1 MRSIRVNFG
10 VRSMINRVTNIR
22 ASGFV
27 LVILLFLLGC
37 SNVLTKVNV
46 RRVEGAIACIE
57 SINNRLLRT
66 NRFTMTF
73 GSGNLLL
80 QIHGDDGAFVSQSV
94 VDEYDYGR
102 WWRAESTNGQDSA
115 WVRSKN
121 DGSNDLV
128 PLDFQDE
135 LILMPLFWSGDKSF
149 ENLTIA
155 ANCLRDSKVFSLII
169 EDIKVNGMGGPYV
182 NVNQNDGMITSR
194 EIFGSY
200 SSKPEDIDSKMLLF
214 EIRYMTNN
222 LTKGSLIYSNIFL
235 IDHRLGKVFP
245 PTQYQLSIEN
255 SYETN
260 IYQRNLYPEVSG
272 SKYMFTDRR
281 LGFVSQRDQQ
291 SWPARHTSEFKMA
304 TRSRMIITISF
315 VSFAAISIVTVIFLS
330 NRNTKKNE

>member
-1 MRSIRVNFG
+1 MPGFNFG

-37 SNVLTKVNV
+37 SNFLTKINV
-46 RRVEGAIACIE
+46 RRVEGAIACFE

-80 QIHGDDGAFVSQSV
+80 QIHGHDGALVSQSV
-94 VDEYDYGR
+94 VDEHDYGR
-102 WWRAESTNGQDSA
+102 WWQAESTNGQDSA

-135 LILMPLFWSGDKSF
+135 LILLPLFWSGDKSF

-182 NVNQNDGMITSR
+182 NVNKNDEVITSR

-200 SSKPEDIDSKMLLF
+200 SSKPEDIDSKLLLF

-222 LTKGSLIYSNIFL
+222 PTKSSLIYSNIFL

-245 PTQYQLSIEN
+245 PTRYQLSIEK

-281 LGFVSQRDQQ
+281 LGSVYQRDQQ
-291 SWPARHTSEFKMA
+291 PWLARHTSEFKVA
-304 TRSRMIITISF
+304 TRSRMIVTISV
-315 VSFAAISIVTVIFLS
+315 VSFATISIVTVILLS
-330 NRNTKKNE
+330 NRNSKKTE